1 MKMRICA
8 FVVLAAAALLEA
20 TAARSTPE
28 TAKASQRAG
37 KIAFI
42 RLVSGPGNGP
52 QQLFVVRPDGSG
64 LRALTPLSRR
74 VQAYAWSPDGR
85 LIAYIDQRLSL
96 WLIRPDGTGRR
107 LLLSSFSKKLSS
119 ENLSWSPNGRE
130 IAVASPGPDA
140 NPRNQCTTIY
150 IVPISG
156 ARPTALPVRSTGC
169 NIAWSPRG
177 NEIAYDRFGLS
188 VVRPDGTGRRR
199 IPHAGGGAQWSA
211 NGRQLVFGHH
221 LRYRPGGFYAAFA
234 VVDADGMH
242 FHVVTTHAYTEY
254 PVAWSPHGHRI
265 LYGRANR
272 KGIYV
277 VDANGRNDRRVTTD
291 SPPEALWGAL
301 GWSPDGRS
309 IVYATDR
316 TGNGDLYVIGAGG
329 RDKVQITSTSETDV
343 DPSWAAG

>member
-1 MKMRICA
+1 MKTRICA
-8 FVVLAAAALLEA
+8 FVVLATAPLLGA
-20 TAARSTPE
+20 TAARSTPL
-28 TAKASQRAG
+28 TAKAPQRAG
-37 KIAFI
+37 TIAFI

-64 LRALTPLSRR
+64 LRALTPLSTR
-74 VQAYAWSPDGR
+74 VQAYAWSPNGR
-85 LIAYIDQRLSL
+85 LIAYIDQGLSL
-96 WLIRPDGTGRR
+96 WLVRRDGNGRR
-107 LLLSSFSKKLSS
+107 LLLPSSKLSS
-119 ENLSWSPNGRE
+119 ENLSWSPNGRK

-199 IPHAGGGAQWSA
+199 VPHAGGGAQWSA

-221 LRYRPGGFYAAFA
+221 LRHRGGFYAAFA
-234 VVDADGMH
+234 VVDADGTH

-265 LYGRANR
+265 LYGRADR

-277 VDANGRNDRRVTTD
+277 VDAHGRNDRRVTSD

-301 GWSPDGRS
+301 AWSPDGHS
-309 IVYATDR
+309 IVYD
-316 TGNGDLYVIGAGG
+316 TGGYDKTNLFVVGVDG
-329 RDKVQITSTSETDV
+329 RDKVQLTNTSAIDI